1 MTKIR
6 FQRRILDPHPHIDCR
21 KRIINIFSSLP
32 TVSAHSRSEIG
43 RKERKLL
50 PLFEGRSK
58 KNQIVPIG
66 RIARGSI
73 TREE

>member
-21 KRIINIFSSLP
+21 KRIINIFS
-32 TVSAHSRSEIG
+32 AHSRSEIG

-50 PLFEGRSK
+50 PLFESRSK